1 MKKLILF
8 MVAIAMISGYSDAGE
23 SEAQGATSEKA
34 CFRVRDVRGFEA
46 VTDRFVYV
54 HGVRSQHY
62 LLTMENV
69 CMGLENSVGI
79 AIANGFDRV
88 CSNDRAMITYKEFNQ
103 VKRCGILM
111 VEAVTDREAALDLV
125 KKRSAEKKSRGSKDE
140 GKKNAAPD
148 ESEGRR

>member
-1 MKKLILF
+1 MKTAVLF
-8 MVAIAMISGYSDAGE
+8 LVAVVMVGSFPSAGE
-23 SEAQGATSEKA
+23 SDAESVKPEKA

-103 VKRCGILM
+103 VKRCGILT
-111 VEAVTDREAALDLV
+111 VEAVADREGALDLV
-125 KKRSAEKKSRGSKDE
+125 KKRSAQKESGEEKKEDE
-140 GKKNAAPD
+140 KNAAPEFSD
-148 ESEGRR
+148 GRR